1 MFYIVNDQLI
11 TMFLARFLFLRW
23 GFTGKTFNLR
33 AHERSGELYKAVEGE
48 NTGAESQ
55 EGRA

>member
-1 MFYIVNDQLI
+1 
-11 TMFLARFLFLRW
+11 MFLARVLFFWW

-33 AHERSGELYKAVEGE
+33 AHKRSGELYKAVEGE

-55 EGRA
+55 KGRA